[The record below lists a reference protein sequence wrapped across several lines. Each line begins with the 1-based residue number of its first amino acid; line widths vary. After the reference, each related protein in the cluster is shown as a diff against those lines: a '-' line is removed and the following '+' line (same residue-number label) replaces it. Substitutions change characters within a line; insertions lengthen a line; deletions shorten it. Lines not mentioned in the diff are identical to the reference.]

1 MATHEARIM
10 GKDEWL
16 TPPWLLAR
24 LGEFDLDPCSP
35 HESRRPWPT
44 AKKHYCREENGL
56 HHDWHGRVWMNP
68 PYGKFAAQWMARLA
82 DHGDGM
88 ALLYARTDTE
98 SFFDFVWDKA
108 DAILF
113 MKGRVLFHHVSGTR
127 SRTCGGA
134 ASVLIAYGARNV
146 ETLRSV
152 CDLGKLVEL
161 QPFKLSTPSAT
172 GGGK

>member
-16 TPPWLLAR
+16 TPPWLLTR

-35 HESRRPWPT
+35 HESRRPWAT
-44 AKKHYCREENGL
+44 AKRHYCREDNGL
-56 HHDWHGRVWMNP
+56 NHPWDGRVWLNP
-68 PYGKFAAQWMARLA
+68 PYGKFAAQWYARLA
-82 DHGDGM
+82 EHGDGI

-98 SFFDFVWDKA
+98 SFFDHVWSKA

-113 MKGRVLFHHVSGTR
+113 IKGRVLFHHVSGAR

-134 ASVLIAYGARNV
+134 ASVLVAYGDRNV
-146 ETLRSV
+146 RALEA
-152 CDLGKLVEL
+152 CADLGKVIYLKPSQVQHSAS
-161 QPFKLSTPSAT
+161 QPK
-172 GGGK
+172 